1 MQPLL
6 VSMILDCATFSLV
19 STNLSTCRKFDPGKR
34 ARELFSALD
43 VDGEREYYLI
53 LAIQK
58 VFINSLDILIF
69 GWQSQCVF

>member
-53 LAIQK
+53 
-58 VFINSLDILIF
+58 FINSLDILIF

>member
-6 VSMILDCATFSLV
+6 VSMILDCATFSLEL
-19 STNLSTCRKFDPGKR
+19 TILSTFRKFDPGKR

-58 VFINSLDILIF
+58 VFINSLAF
-69 GWQSQCVF
+69 

>member
-58 VFINSLDILIF
+58 VFINSLAF
-69 GWQSQCVF
+69 